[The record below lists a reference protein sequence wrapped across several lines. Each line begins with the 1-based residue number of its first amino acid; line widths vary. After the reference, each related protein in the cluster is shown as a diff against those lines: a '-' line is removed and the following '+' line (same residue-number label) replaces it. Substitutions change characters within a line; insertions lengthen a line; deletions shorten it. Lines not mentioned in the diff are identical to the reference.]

1 MKKSVGQWIILHQRQ
16 PTVRSKAGPCQERF
30 ITLSARERLR
40 IKVSGLDKSPQLCM
54 TIYVGHISTVGGF
67 IFIYFYLRNNQQVFR
82 QVPVGV
88 LSAGHRSAEQTP
100 KKVPEYQKSEQVS
113 SVC

>member
-1 MKKSVGQWIILHQRQ
+1 
-16 PTVRSKAGPCQERF
+16 
-30 ITLSARERLR
+30 
-40 IKVSGLDKSPQLCM
+40 M

-67 IFIYFYLRNNQQVFR
+67 IFIYFYLRNNLQVFH

-100 KKVPEYQKSEQVS
+100 KRDRFKFCVNVKN
-113 SVC
+113 